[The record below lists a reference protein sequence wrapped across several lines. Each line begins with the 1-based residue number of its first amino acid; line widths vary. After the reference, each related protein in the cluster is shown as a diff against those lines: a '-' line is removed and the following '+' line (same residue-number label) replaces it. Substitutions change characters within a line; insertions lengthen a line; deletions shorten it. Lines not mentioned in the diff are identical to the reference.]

1 MWCGRIAFQKS
12 AHGGICALGSN
23 AAAQGRKAAVLFRRG
38 TQVRRWASSTG
49 QAGPPSQQGPQGADY
64 LALDDANILRQCKV
78 ETFRASG
85 PGGQHRN
92 KTDSGVR
99 ITHVPTGTA
108 AVATERR
115 SQHEN
120 RENAIRR
127 LRSNIA
133 LKVRRELDNIDDFE
147 VPEAL
152 AAILPSAAKNK
163 RLGPKH
169 RNYPRG
175 VQIFLDLM
183 VANGLSVADTAR
195 ILKLSTGALS
205 RFITNDPQLLAEV
218 NQLRQAKGLKP
229 LRRN

>member
-1 MWCGRIAFQKS
+1 M
-12 AHGGICALGSN
+12 
-23 AAAQGRKAAVLFRRG
+23 
-38 TQVRRWASSTG
+38 
-49 QAGPPSQQGPQGADY
+49 
-64 LALDDANILRQCKV
+64 
-78 ETFRASG
+78 
-85 PGGQHRN
+85 
-92 KTDSGVR
+92 
-99 ITHVPTGTA
+99 
-108 AVATERR
+108 
-115 SQHEN
+115 
-120 RENAIRR
+120 
-127 LRSNIA
+127 RSNIA

-175 VQIFLDLM
+175 VQIFLDPM